1 MLRHHTRT
9 FAAAAAALV
18 SVAALSQGVGATTT
32 PPEDSAPPAEDS
44 AAPTADFDID
54 PDATVVIG
62 FALEPTNLD
71 IIHQSGAQLP
81 QLLLDNVYET
91 LLSSTPSGEIG
102 PALAETWELSDDGLT
117 LTLTLREGVTFHDG
131 SSLTAADAVWSL
143 TETQAAGNAAAA
155 LANVASIDAPDDS
168 TVVLTLSSPDSF
180 VPWQLSQRAGVVLKA
195 DATDMENT
203 TNGTGPF
210 ELTDWRQ
217 GDSVT
222 LTRFDGYWGE
232 PAGAAEVVFQYISD
246 ATGTASMQALLDG
259 DIDILT
265 RVNTDLVGQVEDNP
279 DFVVSTGTTNGEYTL
294 GFNNTDE
301 VLSNPL
307 VRQAITQAIDK
318 EGMLELFSGYGT
330 ITGSPVPPTDPWYED
345 LTGLYPYDPEAAQA
359 KLDEAGYGD
368 GLTLTFVVPNQYPQA
383 HADYIV
389 GALGDVGID
398 VDLQSVEFSAWLD
411 QVYTNHDYDLT
422 LVLHV
427 EPRDLGNYARDDY
440 YWNYN
445 SAEVQD
451 LYAEARAATDPAQS
465 TELLRQAAHIVAED
479 APAVWL
485 LVWDDVL
492 AARTGVAGYPTFDV
506 LNQFDAAN
514 IVSDGQ

>member
-1 MLRHHTRT
+1 
-9 FAAAAAALV
+9 
-18 SVAALSQGVGATTT
+18 
-32 PPEDSAPPAEDS
+32 
-44 AAPTADFDID
+44 
-54 PDATVVIG
+54 
-62 FALEPTNLD
+62 
-71 IIHQSGAQLP
+71 
-81 QLLLDNVYET
+81 
-91 LLSSTPSGEIG
+91 
-102 PALAETWELSDDGLT
+102 
-117 LTLTLREGVTFHDG
+117 
-131 SSLTAADAVWSL
+131 
-143 TETQAAGNAAAA
+143 
-155 LANVASIDAPDDS
+155 
-168 TVVLTLSSPDSF
+168 
-180 VPWQLSQRAGVVLKA
+180 
-195 DATDMENT
+195 MENT

-222 LTRFDGYWGE
+222 LARFDGYWGE

-318 EGMLELFSGYGT
+318 DGMLELFSGYGT
-330 ITGSPVPPTDPWYED
+330 ITGGPVPPTDPWFED

-359 KLDEAGYGD
+359 TLDEAGYGD